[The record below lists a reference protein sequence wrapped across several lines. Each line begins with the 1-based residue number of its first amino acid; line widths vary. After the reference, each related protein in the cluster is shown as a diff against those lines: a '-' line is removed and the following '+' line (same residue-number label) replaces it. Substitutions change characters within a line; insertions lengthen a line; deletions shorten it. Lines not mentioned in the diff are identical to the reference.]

1 MAAPPCS
8 PAPHVL
14 ISYETNLSV
23 VKKLYYAL
31 VFMLLA
37 TAGHAQ
43 DKGAVT
49 IIKKSE
55 QLTHATGWKQNRS
68 TDKLIANDNVI
79 CDKEIQRTDSALIG
93 GTPQNFGWLQTASLR
108 YGARKYYMVYY
119 FRQDG
124 HFLHPETKVGW
135 ISHTAT
141 RFLVVDSSEYVA
153 FRREV
158 LAKRGGAHTL
168 RSRVTG
174 EILDAYDEPALLKAV
189 AAAFESVEKKTALVY
204 YCFNARTQVFE
215 GRDIARLR
223 VPETCITSDKLG
235 TEFFET
241 DYESFRKL
249 LVEP

>member
-1 MAAPPCS
+1 MQPSAACIIFIRNHI
-8 PAPHVL
+8 A
-14 ISYETNLSV
+14 V
-23 VKKLYYAL
+23 VKKLYYIL
-31 VFMLLA
+31 SLLLLA
-37 TAGHAQ
+37 TACHAQ

-79 CDKEIQRTDSALIG
+79 CDQEIQRTDSGLIG
-93 GTPQNFGWLQTASLR
+93 GTPQNFAWLQSASVR

-124 HFLHPETKVGW
+124 HYLHPETRVGW

-141 RFLVVDSSEYVA
+141 RFMVVDSSEYVT
-153 FRREV
+153 FRKEV
-158 LAKRGGAHTL
+158 LAKRGGAHAL

-174 EILDAYDEPALLKAV
+174 EILDAYDEAALLKEV
-189 AAAFESVEKKTALVY
+189 AAAFERVEKKTALVY
-204 YCFNARTQVFE
+204 YCFNAKTQVYQ

-223 VPETCITSDKLG
+223 MPETCITSDKLG

-241 DYESFRKL
+241 DYESFSRL